1 MNLFKRIFRF
11 YYEGFRNMP
20 KWGKQAWA
28 IIIVKGILIFVLVRF
43 IFFPNF
49 LNKNFETDEER
60 GEYVL
65 EQLTNK
71 DTDNDTIKH

>member
-1 MNLFKRIFRF
+1 MNVFRRVFRF
-11 YYEGFRNMP
+11 YYEGFRNLP

-49 LNKNFETDEER
+49 LNTNFDTDEER
-60 GEYVL
+60 GDYVL

-71 DTDNDTIKH
+71 YSDNDTIKH

>member
-1 MNLFKRIFRF
+1 MNVFRRVFRF
-11 YYEGFRNMP
+11 YYEGFRHLP

-49 LNKNFETDEER
+49 LNTNFDTDEER
-60 GEYVL
+60 GDYVL

-71 DTDNDTIKH
+71 YSDNDTIKH